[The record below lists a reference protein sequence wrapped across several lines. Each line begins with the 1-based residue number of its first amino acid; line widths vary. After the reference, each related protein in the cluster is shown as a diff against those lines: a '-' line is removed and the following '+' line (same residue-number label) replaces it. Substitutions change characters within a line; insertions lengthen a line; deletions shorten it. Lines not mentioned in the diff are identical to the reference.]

1 MADFQDPGNIA
12 ALDLQNDGDIPKIAA
27 LCDALGSEARL
38 KILRCLQS
46 PPYIFTVT
54 QLVKTLNIPTTTLL
68 FHLEKMQ
75 TADLVNIS
83 YKSSTHGTHRLIA
96 RKLHGADLRFY
107 YVQQQNV
114 KSVSSFVQT
123 IGVGQFN
130 DFIGTSFNFCTADS
144 HYTSLS
150 DNCYL
155 PERFNAQLV
164 YTPNG
169 QITYRFSNQTAK
181 LYAVKELALTLELCS
196 EAPYFDNN
204 YLSDITF
211 WINGKELTTYTC
223 PGDFGDHRGLLNPDW
238 WSSVNTQYGILLTLT
253 VNEKGVYLNGAKTP
267 SKITLNDLEREK
279 GNKIEVR
286 LGNKP
291 TAVNLGGFNI
301 FGKQFGDHPQDVTL
315 IMTYEDPKR

>member
-1 MADFQDPGNIA
+1 MANYEDPSNIA
-12 ALDLQNDGDIPKIAA
+12 TLDLRNDGDLPKIAA
-27 LCDALGSEARL
+27 LCDALGSETRL
-38 KILRCLQS
+38 KILRHLQS

-75 TADLVNIS
+75 KADLINIS

-107 YVQQQNV
+107 YVQQQES
-114 KSVSSFVQT
+114 KRLDTFIQT

-130 DFIGTSFNFCTADS
+130 DFIGDSFNFCTADS

-155 PERFNAQLV
+155 PERFHAQLV

-169 QITYRFSNQTAK
+169 QITYRFSNQAAK
-181 LYAVKELALTLELCS
+181 LYTVRKLELTLEICS

-211 WINGKELTTYTC
+211 WINDKELATYTC
-223 PGDFGDHRGLLNPDW
+223 PGDFGDHRGSLNPDW
-238 WSSVNTQYGILLTLT
+238 WSLVNTQYGTLLTLT
-253 VNEKGVYLNGAKTP
+253 VNEKGVYLNGTKTQ
-267 SKITLNDLEREK
+267 SKITLNDLDLAK
-279 GNKIEVR
+279 GNKTEVR
-286 LGNKP
+286 FGNKP
-291 TAVNLGGFNI
+291 TAVNIGGFNI
-301 FGKQFGDHPQDVTL
+301 FGKQFGDHPQDITL
-315 IMTYEDPKR
+315 ITTYEKTSR